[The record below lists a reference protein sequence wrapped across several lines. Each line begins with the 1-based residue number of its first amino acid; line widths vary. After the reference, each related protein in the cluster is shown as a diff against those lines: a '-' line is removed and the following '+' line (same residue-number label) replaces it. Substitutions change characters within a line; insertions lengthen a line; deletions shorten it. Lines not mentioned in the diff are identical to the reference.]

1 MLFKKIET
9 NIKNIIEK
17 KLKIILGLSGG
28 PDSIFLF
35 HFLKY
40 LHDQNKITLIA
51 AHLDHGWRKESIED
65 VKFCQ
70 SLCNKN
76 NIPLIH
82 EHANNL
88 CANLKF
94 NGSKEEL
101 GRKLRRTFFE
111 NVLKKEKADFVA
123 LGHHQQDQ
131 QETFFW
137 RIIRG
142 SSLCG
147 LTCMKKTDS
156 FYIRPLLNI
165 NKQEILNYLEEN
177 KIKYLIDKTNN
188 SDCFLR
194 NRIRKYVL
202 PAIQKAD
209 DRFNAKF
216 ESTIKHLQE
225 EELFLKKLTHNSFET
240 VFTKKLK
247 AEQLLYCGNLKSFLN
262 IDKVL
267 QKRILIYWLNK
278 EKVTFSA
285 SDKYFN
291 EILRFLSNTR
301 GGSHQLY
308 LSWKLNK
315 KKNLFW
321 IEKN

>member
-1 MLFKKIET
+1 MLFTKINN
-9 NIKNIIEK
+9 NIKYLFEK

-28 PDSIFLF
+28 PDSVFLF

-70 SLCNKN
+70 SLCDCN
-76 NIPLIH
+76 NIPFVH

-88 CANLKF
+88 CVNLKL

-101 GRKLRRTFFE
+101 GRNLRRIFFE
-111 NVLKKEKADFVA
+111 SILKKEKAVFVA

-147 LTCMKKTDS
+147 LTCMKKLDS

-165 NKQEILNYLEEN
+165 SKQEILDYLEKH

-202 PAIQKAD
+202 PAIQKVD
-209 DRFNAKF
+209 ERFNTKF
-216 ESTIKHLQE
+216 ESTLKHLQE
-225 EELFLKKLTHNSFET
+225 EELFLKRLTNDSFET

-247 AEQLLYCGNLKSFLN
+247 TEKLLSCGNLKSFLN
-262 IDKVL
+262 LDKVL
-267 QKRILIYWLNK
+267 QKRILIFWLNK

-291 EILRFLSNTR
+291 EILRFLSNPR
-301 GGSHQLY
+301 GGSHQLS
-308 LSWKLNK
+308 LSWKLTK